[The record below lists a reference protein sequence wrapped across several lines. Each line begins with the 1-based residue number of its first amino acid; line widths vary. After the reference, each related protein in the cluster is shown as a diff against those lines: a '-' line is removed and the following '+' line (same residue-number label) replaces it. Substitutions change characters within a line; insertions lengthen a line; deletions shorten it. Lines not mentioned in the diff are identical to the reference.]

1 MSRPAL
7 PFSLSCRRLL
17 CLALAALLFALPR
30 AAAADPGSGVFIGND
45 TVLLGVNPGGEL
57 NVAGGPRSTVLG
69 SRIVGLRYLPTGNE
83 GIGHDRPAEGWGV
96 ADAGSGRAGWAN
108 RDQGIVNLAV
118 LSFSA
123 DERTAIATVEMTG
136 TLRVVHA
143 FHPSVFANLYQI
155 DVSIENI
162 SSAPIDLRYRR
173 VVDWDVEPT
182 AFSEFVT
189 LAKGDSPALVF
200 TSNDGLASANPLAGP
215 SDRGRIGSFVDAGPA
230 DQGALFDLNFGTLAA
245 GGRRNFRIFY
255 GAAGSEAEALDA
267 LGTVGAEA
275 YSLGQ
280 SSKPGAAASGQPNTF
295 ILAFSH
301 IGGSAIVPPP
311 TPTPT
316 PTPTKTPTPTNTPT
330 PTPTNTP
337 TRTPTK
343 TPTPTPTSTP
353 TPTPTPTPTRTPT
366 PTPTNTPTRTPTP
379 TPTRTPTPTPTPTPI
394 HDTWTVLDPGRSGQ
408 LTGVDGDVH
417 LAFPPGSVSS
427 LTTIT
432 YTKRFDAPPHD
443 LGDLAYVRPG
453 FLLHATD
460 AAGAP
465 VEQMLMPFSLT
476 IDYDD
481 DRWQQAGVFDER
493 SLNLVAWDGS
503 QWLGLLPCVGCVRDV
518 IGNQITLVLNRL
530 YEFALAGSRALTLQ
544 PGPVFTVNTTDDEDD
559 DRCTTLHC
567 SLREAIVAANG
578 HANTSEADAIHFF
591 IPGDGLHTIRLTSPL
606 PALTAAVVID
616 GSTEPD
622 GQIELDGSLAG
633 AASGLTITG
642 GGSTVRGLVIGGF
655 AESAIVLQ
663 GAGGNR
669 VEGNV
674 LGAAADGL
682 SAHPNG
688 QAGVLIQDS
697 PANVIGGGAAGTSN
711 LIAGN
716 AAGVRIVGSA
726 AVGNRIVGNFIGVDA
741 FGQHALPNGA
751 GIVIV
756 AAPDTVIGSPTSGER
771 NLISGNTGPGIEIR
785 GPEAAGTTVQS
796 NFIGVDASTIQ
807 PLGNGVGLLVDG
819 GRGSLIGGD
828 TLAEANLIAANGQT
842 GVHITGQAT
851 GNRLLGNFIGANLY
865 GLALGHPQDGVLVD
879 GGAND
884 NIIGGLASGQG
895 NVIAHNGRDGVRVAG
910 ATGVLV
916 AGNAIYKNDGL
927 AIVNLDGGNLNLTP
941 PELAGASGH
950 EVSGK
955 AAPGAT
961 IQLFGDDDGQARF
974 FLGSA
979 TADAAGHFV
988 FFGSLLGRNVTAA
1001 TVDAAGNT
1009 SVLSPPT
1016 VRDVQFTDT
1025 FETNDSW
1032 TEAQLV
1038 GEGQVQSYISSPDDI
1053 DFFKLPV
1060 PTQRG
1065 STVVFRLTGLPA
1077 DYDILLFRPTDA
1089 PNDTP
1094 PNDLPLQN
1102 VPIQDL
1108 PLQNVP
1114 LQNVPLQNVPLQ
1126 NVPLQNV
1133 PLQNVPLQ
1141 NVPLQ
1146 NVPLQNVGLQNILL
1160 NSVPLQNVPIVSH
1173 SFHLGLEDEQVS
1185 DTALYA
1191 ADHYYLLVVGNNG
1204 AYSADPYTLEIEIRP
1219 PAPIPGCV
1227 RPLPFAGLPGIVRQ
1241 PWPDAAVE
1249 TLILVNKQRFEQLY
1263 GPAPTARLIDG
1274 LWDLA
1279 GQETVH
1285 GKVLPV
1291 ELDEAVAAA
1300 YTAWD
1305 VDVCNPEAANVVSG
1319 AIKDLLARQAAG
1331 LPGLKYLVLVGND
1344 ETLPFRRVQD
1354 IVQTANEFD
1363 YAAQSLLRDD
1373 AAVAASL
1380 RLGYLLTDDF
1390 YSDLQPSQFIGR
1402 PLYIPAFAV
1411 GRLVETPDEI
1421 AGQIETFRQRHGRLN
1436 AQSGVVFGYDFLQDS
1451 SQAIADEMAAAGLGV
1466 TSVIDDQWTADDLRQ
1481 TWLNP
1486 ASRFDLTSLNAHFS
1500 HFQLQPARVGPL
1512 DATGLFSATELVQS
1526 AADLAGSL
1534 NFSVGCHSG
1543 LNQCDVCSLQP
1554 FAGLDWAQ
1562 AFAQKRAVW
1571 IGNTGFGYGDDAAIA
1586 LNEEIMLSFT
1596 RLLRSGATS
1605 AVGEALRQAKQDYA
1619 LTSIGTYGPYNEKAL
1634 YVTTL
1639 YGLPMYRL
1647 DVPNPAS
1654 AQQSDPAPGVA
1665 PGPLAA
1671 LSPGLFGQTFT
1682 VAPTLREVTTANGR
1696 FFTANG
1702 AAQTLLYNPI
1712 QPRVDLDVTA
1722 PAALPIPLVA
1732 HGALFLEGS
1741 YHTLAGFDPVIT
1753 MPVTDTER
1761 YEPQFI
1767 YEGWQPA
1774 TLSLLNRFQ
1783 TASGARERLVLTLGQ
1798 FQHTDVMT
1806 DTTTGKVWVVGN
1818 ERFYDRVVYQVF
1830 YADDADY
1837 IPPTIAYVSAIPG
1850 QAAGVVHVE
1859 ARVFD
1864 ADATGAGVERVV
1876 VSFTTGQGEWRSVE
1890 LARTPGSAFWS
1901 GEVAG
1906 IGDRALFMVQAVDAA
1921 GNVSQTRA
1929 KGLFFAVIPVQ
1940 LEARPMVVN
1949 EGDEVVFE
1957 GNAAGSGLGPV
1968 AVTRWNF
1975 GDGLNAIGEMATGHR
1990 YRDSGAFAAS
2000 LSVIDIEGRIGAGGV
2015 DVTVNNVPP
2024 AVEAGVG
2031 FSIRPGDTVTLPPG
2045 HFHDPGTLDTHTAFI
2060 DWGDGSPPAPAPLTE
2075 GVVGGDPGLA
2085 AGSEGA
2091 VQFGSHTY
2099 AGRGNYIIR
2108 ACVRDDEGAVGCD
2121 QIPVIMPA
2129 ADSTTEG
2136 ELYQLSVPFTDPNDS
2151 RRYQAQVDWGDGL
2164 SPEPVGIRDGSVIAD
2179 HVYALRGV
2187 YRISLQVSDS
2197 NGILAYS
2204 SVYIVTAHNAPP
2216 TLDLRPQDTL
2226 QGNGY
2231 VQLGPARFNDKGT
2244 LDTHT
2249 AVIDWGDGVVEAG
2262 LIEESPFGP
2271 PGSTAGADGKIH
2283 GSHFYTRL
2291 GAYTI
2296 TVCVRDS
2303 AQAEDCESQTVY
2315 AQEIWRFRGYVYQGA
2330 FGEKTQGLG
2339 GVRLRLYGRNS
2350 GQAAP
2355 GAVISQLTSDA
2366 GGFFNFFI
2374 IEPQIYDYY
2383 RLVVETPPGLT
2394 PAGILS
2400 QTGVVLDPNTVEWF
2414 EPAPQVHFNEIF
2426 FQPPPAAAGSGG
2438 QGRVWLPLLR

>member
-1 MSRPAL
+1 
-7 PFSLSCRRLL
+7 
-17 CLALAALLFALPR
+17 
-30 AAAADPGSGVFIGND
+30 V
-45 TVLLGVNPGGEL
+45 
-57 NVAGGPRSTVLG
+57 
-69 SRIVGLRYLPTGNE
+69 
-83 GIGHDRPAEGWGV
+83 
-96 ADAGSGRAGWAN
+96 
-108 RDQGIVNLAV
+108 
-118 LSFSA
+118 
-123 DERTAIATVEMTG
+123 
-136 TLRVVHA
+136 
-143 FHPSVFANLYQI
+143 
-155 DVSIENI
+155 
-162 SSAPIDLRYRR
+162 
-173 VVDWDVEPT
+173 
-182 AFSEFVT
+182 
-189 LAKGDSPALVF
+189 
-200 TSNDGLASANPLAGP
+200 
-215 SDRGRIGSFVDAGPA
+215 
-230 DQGALFDLNFGTLAA
+230 
-245 GGRRNFRIFY
+245 
-255 GAAGSEAEALDA
+255 
-267 LGTVGAEA
+267 
-275 YSLGQ
+275 
-280 SSKPGAAASGQPNTF
+280 
-295 ILAFSH
+295 
-301 IGGSAIVPPP
+301 
-311 TPTPT
+311 
-316 PTPTKTPTPTNTPT
+316 
-330 PTPTNTP
+330 
-337 TRTPTK
+337 
-343 TPTPTPTSTP
+343 
-353 TPTPTPTPTRTPT
+353 
-366 PTPTNTPTRTPTP
+366 
-379 TPTRTPTPTPTPTPI
+379 
-394 HDTWTVLDPGRSGQ
+394 WTVLDPGSSGQ

-432 YTKRFDAPPHD
+432 YTKRFGDPPHD

-453 FLLHATD
+453 FQLHAAN

-476 IDYDD
+476 IAYDD
-481 DRWQQAGVFDER
+481 NRWRQAGVFDER
-493 SLNLVAWDGS
+493 SLNLFAWDGS
-503 QWLGLLPCVGCVRDV
+503 QWFGLLPCVGCVRDV

-530 YEFALAGSRALTLQ
+530 FEFALAGSRALTLQ
-544 PGPVFTVNTTDDEDD
+544 AGPVFTVNTTDDEDD

-567 SLREAIVAANG
+567 SLREAIAAANTR
-578 HANTSEADAIHFF
+578 ANTAEPAAIHFF
-591 IPGDGLHTIRLTSPL
+591 IPGGGLHTIRPTSAL
-606 PALTAAVVID
+606 PAITAAVEVD
-616 GSTEPD
+616 ASTEPD

-633 AASGLTITG
+633 AASGLTITA

-655 AESAIVLQ
+655 SESAIVLQ
-663 GAGGNR
+663 GGGGNR

-674 LGAAADGL
+674 LGAAADGH
-682 SAHPNG
+682 SVNPNG

-697 PANVIGGGAAGTSN
+697 PANIIGGGAAGTSN

-716 AAGVRIVGSA
+716 AAGVRIAGSA
-726 AVGNRIVGNFIGVDA
+726 AVGNRILGNFIGVDA
-741 FGQHALPNGA
+741 LGQHALPNGV
-751 GIVIV
+751 GIII
-756 AAPDTVIGSPTSGER
+756 AAPGAVIGSPTSGER
-771 NLISGNTGPGIEIR
+771 NLISGNSGPGIALR
-785 GPEAAGTTVQS
+785 GPDATGAVVQS
-796 NFIGVDASTIQ
+796 NFIGVDASTIH
-807 PLGNGVGLLVDG
+807 PLGNGVGLLIDG
-819 GRGSLIGGD
+819 GLGSLIGGE
-828 TLAEANLIAANGQT
+828 TLAEANLIAANQQT
-842 GVHITGQAT
+842 GVHITGQAS

-865 GLALGHPQDGVLVD
+865 GLALGQAQDGVLVD
-879 GGAND
+879 GGASD
-884 NIIGGLASGQG
+884 NSIGGLAPGQG
-895 NVIAHNGRDGVRVAG
+895 NTIAHNGRDGVRVIG

-916 AGNAIYKNDGL
+916 AGNAIYKNAGL
-927 AIVNLDGGNLNLTP
+927 AIASLDGGNLNLAP
-941 PELAGASGH
+941 PELAGASGR

-955 AAPGAT
+955 GAPGAT
-961 IQLFGDDDGQARF
+961 IQLFGDDAEQARF

-979 TADAAGHFV
+979 AVDADGHFV
-988 FFGSLLGRNVTAA
+988 FLGSLLGRNVTAA

-1009 SVLSPPT
+1009 SVLSAP
-1016 VRDVQFTDT
+1016 VARDVQFTDT

-1038 GEGQVQSYISSPDDI
+1038 GEGQVQSFISSPDDI
-1053 DFFKLPV
+1053 DFFRLPV
-1060 PTQRG
+1060 PLQRG
-1065 STVVFRLTGLPA
+1065 STVIFRLSGLPA

-1173 SFHLGLEDEQVS
+1173 SFHLGLEAEEVS

-1204 AYSADPYTLEIEIRP
+1204 AYSADPYTLEIEVRP
-1219 PAPIPGCV
+1219 PVPIPGCI
-1227 RPLPFAGLPGIVRQ
+1227 RLLPFAGLPGIAYQ

-1263 GPAPTARLIDG
+1263 GSAPTARLIDS
-1274 LWDLA
+1274 LWELA

-1291 ELDEAVAAA
+1291 ELDETVAAA
-1300 YTAWD
+1300 YAAWD
-1305 VDVCNPEAANVVSG
+1305 ADVCNPEAANVVAG
-1319 AIKDLLARQAAG
+1319 AIKDLLAREAAV
-1331 LPGLKYLVLVGND
+1331 LPGLKHLVLAGSD
-1344 ETLPFRRVQD
+1344 EALPFRRVQD

-1390 YSDLQPSQFIGR
+1390 YSDLQPSQFLGR
-1402 PLYIPAFAV
+1402 PLYIPTFAV

-1421 AGQIETFRQRHGRLN
+1421 AGQVETYLQRDGRLN
-1436 AQSGVVFGYDFLQDS
+1436 AQTGLVFGYEFLQDS
-1451 SQAIADEMAAAGLGV
+1451 SQAIADELGAAGLSV
-1466 TSVIDDQWTADDLRQ
+1466 TRVIDDQWTADDLRQ

-1486 ASRFDLTSLNAHFS
+1486 ASRFDLSSLSAHFS

-1512 DATGLFSATELVQS
+1512 DASGLFSATELVRS
-1526 AADLAGSL
+1526 SADLSGSL

-1543 LNQCDVCSLQP
+1543 LNQCDVCSAQP

-1596 RLLRSGATS
+1596 RLLRSSATA

-1619 LTSIGTYGPYNEKAL
+1619 LSSIGSYGPYNEKAL

-1647 DVPNPAS
+1647 DVPNPS
-1654 AQQSDPAPGVA
+1654 AAQEADRMQGIVAGPATR
-1665 PGPLAA
+1665 
-1671 LSPGLFGQTFT
+1671 LSPSLFVQTFT
-1682 VAPTLREVTTANGR
+1682 VAPTLREATRPNGG

-1712 QPRVDLDVTA
+1712 QPRVDLDVTS
-1722 PAALPIPLVA
+1722 PAGIPIPLVA

-1741 YHTLAGFDPVIT
+1741 YDTLTGFDPVIT

-1798 FQHTDVMT
+1798 FQHTEVKSDAA
-1806 DTTTGKVWVVGN
+1806 TGRVWVVGN
-1818 ERFYDRVVYQVF
+1818 ERIYDRVIYQVF
-1830 YADDADY
+1830 YSESADY
-1837 IPPTIAYVSAIPG
+1837 VPPTIAYVSAIPG
-1850 QAAGVVHVE
+1850 QPPGVAHIE
-1859 ARVFD
+1859 AKVFD

-1876 VSFTTGQGEWRSVE
+1876 ISFTNGHSDGQGEWRSVE
-1890 LARTPGSAFWS
+1890 LERTPASAFWS
-1901 GEVAG
+1901 GDVAG
-1906 IGDRALFMVQAVDAA
+1906 LGDRALFMAQAVDAA

-1929 KGLFFAVIPVQ
+1929 KGLFFSVIPVQ
-1940 LEARPMVVN
+1940 LTANPMVVN
-1949 EGDEVVFE
+1949 EGDEVVFA
-1957 GNAAGSGLGPV
+1957 GDAAGSGLGAV

-1975 GDGLNAIGEMATGHR
+1975 GDGLNAIGEMTVGHR
-1990 YRDSGAFAAS
+1990 YRDSGAFGAS
-2000 LSVIDIEGRIGAGGV
+2000 LSVVDIEGRTGAGGV
-2015 DVTVNNVPP
+2015 GVTVNNVAPL
-2024 AVEAGVG
+2024 VEAGLG
-2031 FSIRPGDTVTLPPG
+2031 FSIRPGDTVALPLG

-2060 DWGDGSPPAPAPLTE
+2060 DWGDGSPLTPAPLTE

-2099 AGRGNYIIR
+2099 AERGNYILR

-2121 QIPVIMPA
+2121 LIPVIMPV
-2129 ADSTTEG
+2129 ADSAVEG
-2136 ELYQLSVPFTDPNDS
+2136 ELYRLDVPFTDPND
-2151 RRYQAQVDWGDGL
+2151 RGDYQALVEWGDGL
-2164 SPEPVGIRDGSVIAD
+2164 PPEEAAIALGSVSAN

-2187 YRISLQVSDS
+2187 YRISLRVSDS
-2197 NGILAYS
+2197 DGALVYS
-2204 SVYIVTAHNAPP
+2204 SAYVVTVLNSPP

-2231 VQLGPARFNDKGT
+2231 VQLGPARFNDRGT

-2249 AVIDWGDGVVEAG
+2249 ATIDWGDGVVEAG
-2262 LIEESPFGP
+2262 LIEETPFGP

-2283 GSHFYTRL
+2283 GSHFYAEL
-2291 GAYTI
+2291 GSYTL

-2330 FGEKTQGLG
+2330 LGEKTKGLG
-2339 GVRLRLYGRNS
+2339 GVGLRLFGRNG
-2350 GQAAP
+2350 GQPAP
-2355 GAVISQLTSDA
+2355 GVLLSQLSSDA

-2383 RLVVETPPGLT
+2383 RLVVETPPGLI

-2400 QTGVVLDPNTVEWF
+2400 QTGIVLDPNTVEWF
-2414 EPAPQVHFNEIF
+2414 EPAPQVHFNMIF
-2426 FQPPPAAAGSGG
+2426 FQPPPVAAGSGG